1 MNEEPFT
8 DITDEEDLDALAV
21 QYMTLKDSERVLK
34 RNIAIIK
41 KKIEGF
47 LDDNKMY
54 NAETD
59 THIITRTVY
68 DTESLLNK
76 EEFQRKYGE
85 DWVKKN
91 CKNSTRSLLK
101 VKEKKG

>member
-1 MNEEPFT
+1 MNDEPFT

-59 THIITRTVY
+59 THIIT
-68 DTESLLNK
+68 ESLAPCVLAARIES
-76 EEFQRKYGE
+76 EEAFSSHAPVIIDYDIE
-85 DWVKKN
+85 
-91 CKNSTRSLLK
+91 L
-101 VKEKKG
+101 